1 MFLFNILL
9 ISVVLD
15 FLYCVLF
22 SPLIHS
28 KPQKHTFEFLKALQG
43 VISVIL
49 RIPALFLNY
58 KEQQKTSG
66 EGDFWKMHRI
76 SSPRWIITERFH
88 NNTISRIFHPTP
100 LSSRNNKKGNSPP
113 LFFYFFYLTFQV
125 AWKALFPRSPVPTE
139 DHIVPASIN
148 RNQEKVSWRYKL
160 FSFPL
165 KRIHFLK
172 NHLRPW
178 SPKR

>member
-1 MFLFNILL
+1 
-9 ISVVLD
+9 
-15 FLYCVLF
+15 
-22 SPLIHS
+22 
-28 KPQKHTFEFLKALQG
+28 
-43 VISVIL
+43 
-49 RIPALFLNY
+49 
-58 KEQQKTSG
+58 
-66 EGDFWKMHRI
+66 MHRI

-113 LFFYFFYLTFQV
+113 FFFFFYLTFQV

-178 SPKR
+178 SQNDKPGNKLPLMLFHVSPSNGPSVAVKRTSVLAAIMPYRQTVWH